1 MFHRKTYAIL
11 AFLLMTPFSPAL
23 FAQIS
28 PSGFLGCYGDDP
40 NKWAEDAGP
49 GECVA
54 SSGHILVAHGV
65 YAGVSDPS
73 CAVGLDLFLGALAN
87 VFSGAVNYRFG
98 DYLGPAAAV
107 AESKLGNQFREPLEG
122 RIDSKASCQIV
133 SVKLPLGATDLRS
146 THAFWWDNHYEQQAP
161 LKPTGHWSKWEWP
174 YITYTSSG
182 PVVFAVFKNWSRDTD
197 QWAVLRVIYKPA
209 NFEREKQRRHGSLE

>member
-1 MFHRKTYAIL
+1 MFRRKTYAIL

-28 PSGFLGCYGDDP
+28 PCGFLGCDGDDP

-54 SSGHILVAHGV
+54 SSGHNPRGTWSLCGCQRSKLRRW
-65 YAGVSDPS
+65 AG
-73 CAVGLDLFLGALAN
+73 LFLGALAN
-87 VFSGAVNYRFG
+87 VFSSAVNYGFG
-98 DYLGPAAAV
+98 DYLGPAAPI
-107 AESKLGNQFREPLEG
+107 AETRLGNQFREPLEG

-146 THAFWWDNHYEQQAP
+146 TMRLGGKP
-161 LKPTGHWSKWEWP
+161 L
-174 YITYTSSG
+174 
-182 PVVFAVFKNWSRDTD
+182 
-197 QWAVLRVIYKPA
+197 
-209 NFEREKQRRHGSLE
+209 

>member
-1 MFHRKTYAIL
+1 MFKNTRAIL
-11 AFLLMTPFSPAL
+11 TFLLVTLFSPAL

-54 SSGHILVAHGV
+54 SSGDILVAHGV
-65 YAGVSDPS
+65 YANVSDPS
-73 CAVGLDLFLGALAN
+73 CAIGLDPFLSALAN
-87 VFSGAVNYRFG
+87 VFSGAVNYGFG
-98 DYLGPAAAV
+98 DFLGPV
-107 AESKLGNQFREPLEG
+107 APIVESKLGNQFREPLEG
-122 RIDSKASCQIV
+122 LIDSKASCQIL
-133 SVKLPLGATDLRS
+133 SVKLPLGATDVRS
-146 THAFWWDNHYEQQAP
+146 THASWWDYRYELQTP

-174 YITYTSSG
+174 YVTYTPSG

-209 NFEREKQRRHGSLE
+209 NFEHELRRRHGSLE